1 MCEAGGAIDALP
13 DEGVVGEGVGEAP
26 AQLLGD
32 KPFHSG
38 THHDLGKLGRVAEG
52 VRQPELW

>member
-13 DEGVVGEGVGEAP
+13 DEGVMGKGVGEAP

-32 KPFHSG
+32 KPPCSR
-38 THHDLGKLGRVAEG
+38 THHDLGELGRVAKG
-52 VRQPELW
+52 VGQPEL

>member
-13 DEGVVGEGVGEAP
+13 DEGVVREGVGETP

-32 KPFHSG
+32 KPPHPG
-38 THHDLGKLGRVAEG
+38 THHDLGKLG
-52 VRQPELW
+52 